1 MSNETYNNCEEI
13 IARAKIFLNVNT
25 GKDLADAL
33 GVSENAIST
42 WKKRGTLD
50 MGKILLKCEGINQ
63 EWLLTGKGQ
72 QTVSINNAELEESK
86 EMIYKLKYDL
96 LMEKYVEKSEL
107 VIELQQQLLFSAG
120 EDAKKPEGF
129 PKKRQG

>member
-1 MSNETYNNCEEI
+1 MSNEKYQNCEEI
-13 IARAKIFLNVNT
+13 LARAKQFLNVHT
-25 GKDLADAL
+25 GKDLANAL

-50 MGKILLKCEGINQ
+50 MGKLLLACEGVNQ
-63 EWLLTGKGQ
+63 EWLLTGKGEPRQ
-72 QTVSINNAELEESK
+72 SLTNTEQET

-107 VIELQQQLLFSAG
+107 VIELQQQLLMVAG

-129 PKKRQG
+129 PRKRQG